1 MLAFLL
7 GAGAS
12 RELGM
17 PIRAELNAELL
28 GWLNPASLRK
38 INDSWRARGYGY
50 SDDIIAHVVEALD
63 APDFDYENLLARWE
77 DRFAATGDASYHR
90 LYAWLAQVVS
100 QALFRRQVSN
110 RQVYVDGFP
119 YFSGLAALARQ
130 HTPLWI
136 FSLNHDVVVECLAAH
151 FGLPIACGFSQR
163 TITLPCRK
171 APGDIV
177 ATMQAHVLSEAELA
191 EAALPFFPSGTPGIN
206 LLKIRGALDI
216 FALDNTHDLIKL
228 APRSADFDAIIDV
241 LQIANEGLLD
251 NLLAPDPLSIT
262 NQIPWIDEQGNRRV
276 LRRTLM
282 ASETQL
288 TDPYP
293 HLMQRRFLE
302 YFRIH
307 LGSVERLV
315 AIGYG
320 MGQDD
325 VNEVLQDWLA
335 GAPLL
340 DRTGQLVGV
349 VVAQRDDEITQLPAV
364 PLDQI
369 RAFLGGELP
378 AEIFDLPRHDPQ
390 SVGPLV
396 YDLHAQRFGSE
407 LLLTGSLGSRSLLLN
422 HLRHLP

>member
-1 MLAFLL
+1 VLALLL

-17 PIRAELNAELL
+17 PVRGELNDEILA
-28 GWLNPASLRK
+28 WLNPASLRK
-38 INDSWRARGYGY
+38 INVSWRARGYGY
-50 SDDIIAHVVEALD
+50 ADEIIASVVEALQ

-77 DRFAATGDASYHR
+77 DHVTATGSVSHHG

-100 QALFRRQVSN
+100 QTLYRRQVSN
-110 RQVYVDGFP
+110 RQVYMDGFP
-119 YFSGLAALARQ
+119 YFSGLAALAQR
-130 HTPLWI
+130 HAPLWI
-136 FSLNHDVVVECLAAH
+136 FSLNHDLVVECLAAH
-151 FGLPIACGFSQR
+151 FGIPLACGFSER

-177 ATMQAHVLSEAELA
+177 ATLQAQVLSETELA
-191 EAALPFFPSGTPGIN
+191 EAALPFFLQGTPGVN

-216 FALDNTHDLIKL
+216 FAMDNTHDLIKL
-228 APRSADFDAIIDV
+228 VPRSADFDAIIDA

-251 NLLAPDPLSIT
+251 SLLAPDPLSVT
-262 NQIPWIDEQGNRRV
+262 NQIPWIDEPGNRRV

-282 ASETQL
+282 ASSTQL

-302 YFRIH
+302 YFRMH

-320 MGQDD
+320 LGNAE

-335 GAPLL
+335 GAPQRRLEIVTPRLALL
-340 DRTGQLVGV
+340 PGILAAHAGQIDVTARSTTTYLE
-349 VVAQRDDEITQLPAV
+349 Q
-364 PLDQI
+364 
-369 RAFLGGELP
+369 
-378 AEIFDLPRHDPQ
+378 
-390 SVGPLV
+390 
-396 YDLHAQRFGSE
+396 FG
-407 LLLTGSLGSRSLLLN
+407 
-422 HLRHLP
+422 